1 MANQKPEPI
10 NFEFE
15 GETVKTYRELFE
27 EHLPESVAQR
37 AIYLMET
44 SAGKGHSRSEEC
56 PNIAEALLNGFKW
69 RSTKE
74 GQEYWEGIYNN
85 LKSN

>member
-15 GETVKTYRELFE
+15 GETIKTYRELFE
-27 EHLPESVAQR
+27 EHLQPEVAQR
-37 AIYLMET
+37 AIYLMGT
-44 SAGKGHSRSEEC
+44 SAGKGHSRNEEC
-56 PNIAEALLNGFKW
+56 SDICEALLNGFAWIK
-69 RSTKE
+69 TKE
-74 GQEYWEGIYNN
+74 GRAFWEQLYAN

>member
-15 GETVKTYRELFE
+15 GETIKTYRELFE

-37 AIYLMET
+37 AIYLMGT
-44 SAGKGHSRSEEC
+44 SAGNGHSRNEICSDIY
-56 PNIAEALLNGFKW
+56 IALQTAFVWGK
-69 RSTKE
+69 TKE
-74 GQEYWEGIYNN
+74 GAEYWDDIYEN
-85 LKSN
+85 LN